1 MEIYDINCFYGH
13 WPFRFLRHQS
23 LEELVR
29 VHQKSGITGGA
40 AGYLDSIF
48 YNDPSEGDEQ
58 LFHELPERYIP
69 TLCIDPKLSMAIQD
83 IERFSP
89 RAVRVYPGMHGYRL
103 TDGVF
108 ASVAEYLQQNG
119 IPLLVNVR
127 LYVSREAH
135 FFLPPEPDIADEL
148 EFLRR
153 YPGLKTAFL
162 GHDRTELKQLAE
174 GLQQLKGANVL
185 FDTSF
190 VRSAKLEPIAE
201 KLGAERLVFGS
212 CHPLLCLESVR
223 LTIEKSNLSEKEKQ
237 MIFSENF
244 LRFMAK

>member
-23 LEELVR
+23 LEELIR
-29 VHQKSGITGGA
+29 THEKAGITGGA
-40 AGYLDSIF
+40 VGYLDSIF
-48 YNDPSEGDEQ
+48 YQDPSEGDVQ
-58 LFHELPERYIP
+58 LFRELPEKYIP
-69 TLCIDPKLSMAIQD
+69 TLCIDPKLPMALWD
-83 IERFSP
+83 IERFRP
-89 RAVRVYPGMHGYRL
+89 RAVRVFPGMHGYRL
-103 TDGVF
+103 TDGIF
-108 ASVAEYLQQNG
+108 TPIAEYLQQNG

-135 FFLPPEPDIADEL
+135 FFLPQEPDIADEL

-162 GHDRTELKQLAE
+162 GHDRSELTQMAE
-174 GLQQLKGANVL
+174 GLRQLKTADVL
-185 FDTSF
+185 FDTAF
-190 VRSAKLEPIAE
+190 VRAAKLEPIAE
-201 KLGAERLVFGS
+201 KLGAGRLVFGS

-223 LTIEKSNLSEKEKQ
+223 LTIEKSALGEKEKQ

-244 LRFMAK
+244 LRFMA